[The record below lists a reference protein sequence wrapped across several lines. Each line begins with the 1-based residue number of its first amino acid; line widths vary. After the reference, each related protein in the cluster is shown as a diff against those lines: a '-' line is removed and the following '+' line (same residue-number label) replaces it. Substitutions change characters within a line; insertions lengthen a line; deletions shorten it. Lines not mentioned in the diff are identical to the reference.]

1 MTFEKTIK
9 RVENYK
15 KISKPPD
22 LELLIYENYKQQKN
36 SHEVRVQ
43 ISFAKKCIK
52 QQLQTYL

>member
-36 SHEVRVQ
+36 SHEVRVP
-43 ISFAKKCIK
+43 ISFAKKMH
-52 QQLQTYL
+52 